1 MMYDDPLKKRNKS
14 SPVSRKIQPAQSEL
28 SRSSQF
34 TVVKSK
40 PDLFSNFW
48 RITLVLLGGIGCV
61 LTAPLLLFGSFS
73 GILIGLLTKSDLFD
87 SGLFGAN
94 IGSLGSL
101 LAIRWGLESG
111 KEAQKL
117 SSFNQLELESSNSEQ
132 DQSDEVSECE
142 ASTKK
147 LTLNAEEKAHSKT
160 HDATATSYSKTQKLT
175 TEPTKTTESDLK
187 KTEEAVTFRPAETSD
202 KFFPSLKKSTSGSHR
217 TTDSV
222 DFNNAEEV
230 KAFVNKVS
238 QMVIQD
244 EAKAEPQKTNN
255 LSCVKEPYILK
266 LISLIK
272 DSTASP
278 HEFWGRLEQ
287 MTDKDIHSFVSKLSV
302 DKQTKFSSSELC
314 YLWRRFKGS
323 EFEPSE
329 KERKRN
335 KFAIMLTALSEKQLS
350 ATFSSP
356 DFLSLLNQDEYI
368 DATVNTMTSRQLELF
383 ATNTQ
388 RHELLN
394 RMIKKLKADVFA
406 LGKLIAIMPFAT
418 QELKKNLIE
427 QISSLP
433 HPASFKTQLSR
444 LADHYIK
451 INNKAHQLTA
461 STHTV
466 PSEKVK
472 KEKPPS
478 KWATVIARTWPIYA
492 ATHLVKKEKW
502 EEAVFEEFI
511 HQLNDPS
518 YLLNEKKISA
528 DLDNLP
534 DENIKMM
541 VERAASSQ
549 FKNVLKHLWVIESK
563 PNNHGSYI
571 TGRKHRLKIILEHLT
586 EDQLKEAISE
596 NKFWDIF
603 RNTQQP
609 HCKMAAKVL
618 TPEQFKTI
626 ISNATLER
634 HSDFA
639 TLIVHI
645 KKDSSKDKVRLV
657 NIIKEILPYTS
668 PWFVLA
674 LELKI
679 KDLLPFDK
687 VLFDKCT
694 IALKSHLSK
703 SMKRDD
709 VILKYSLDKTL
720 KREAIAKLIVA
731 DEPALDRGNIRAFD
745 I

>member
-1 MMYDDPLKKRNKS
+1 MYDDPLKKRNKA
-14 SPVSRKIQPAQSEL
+14 SPVSRKIQPDQSEL
-28 SRSSQF
+28 SRSPQL
-34 TVVKSK
+34 TVAKSK
-40 PDLFSNFW
+40 PDFFSNFW

-87 SGLFGAN
+87 SGLLGAN

-111 KEAQKL
+111 KEVRKL
-117 SSFNQLELESSNSEQ
+117 SSFNQLELELSNSEQ
-132 DQSDEVSECE
+132 DLSDDDVSECE

-147 LTLNAEEKAHSKT
+147 LYLNAEEKAHPKT
-160 HDATATSYSKTQKLT
+160 DDTSAASYSKTQKLT
-175 TEPTKTTESDLK
+175 TEPTKKTQSD
-187 KTEEAVTFRPAETSD
+187 
-202 KFFPSLKKSTSGSHR
+202 LKKSTSGAHR

-222 DFNNAEEV
+222 DFNNAEQV
-230 KAFVNKVS
+230 KAFVIKVS
-238 QMVIQD
+238 QVVIQD
-244 EAKAEPQKTNN
+244 EAKAEPKKTNN

-266 LISLIK
+266 LISIIK
-272 DSTASP
+272 DATAST
-278 HEFWGRLEQ
+278 HDFWGRLEQ
-287 MTDKDIHSFVSKLSV
+287 MTNKDIHSFVGKLSV
-302 DKQTKFSSSELC
+302 DKETKFSSSELD

-329 KERKRN
+329 KERKKN
-335 KFAIMLTALSEKQLS
+335 KFAVILTALSEKQLS

-356 DFLSLLNQDEYI
+356 DFLSLLNQNEYI

-418 QELKKNLIE
+418 HELKKTLIE
-427 QISSLP
+427 QIASLP

-444 LADHYIK
+444 LADYYIK

-461 STHTV
+461 SAHTV
-466 PSEKVK
+466 PSETVK
-472 KEKPPS
+472 KERPPS

-492 ATHLVKKEKW
+492 AAHLAKKEKW

-511 HQLNDPS
+511 QQLNDPS

-586 EDQLKEAISE
+586 EDQLKEAIRE

-609 HCKMAAKVL
+609 HCKMAAKIL

-645 KKDSSKDKVRLV
+645 KKDTSKDKVRLI

-687 VLFDKCT
+687 ALFDKCT
-694 IALKSHLSK
+694 IALKTHLSE
-703 SMKRDD
+703 SMKRED
-709 VILKYSLDKTL
+709 VVLKYSLDTTL

-731 DEPALDRGNIRAFD
+731 DEPALDRGNTRTFD